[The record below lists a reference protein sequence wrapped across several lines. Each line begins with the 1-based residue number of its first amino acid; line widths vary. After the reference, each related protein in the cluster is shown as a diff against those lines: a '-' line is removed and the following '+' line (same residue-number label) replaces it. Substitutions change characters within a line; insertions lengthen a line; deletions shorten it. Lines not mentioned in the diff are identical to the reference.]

1 MPSRGAVFMKN
12 HFMKNSFACALFVLL
27 IKIFE
32 LMGDIPPEL
41 QNLPYGIYQGDIAY
55 DTARFNYNKR
65 FNVFPQA
72 IFAPTTEQEI
82 AYVLSV
88 LKQYN
93 LEFALRSGGHC
104 YEPAS
109 LSSGY
114 IIDLENFNQILPDV
128 TNSQVY
134 LGAGCL
140 FQDII
145 PELGNLNYAIPAG
158 TCPTNCITGYT
169 LGGGIGLLGRL
180 YGLGCDSVQSIT
192 FLNANSEV
200 IEVNANNYPD
210 LFWALRGGGNGS
222 YGIALGFTYKMYYVP
237 TVSYFTLQWNWN
249 PKTFPEIFQAWQKW
263 VKTLPANIS
272 TILRLSYGEGQ
283 ISFLITGLKASSD
296 PFTEWQ
302 SAFEKF
308 NPKVTIRQESYLSS
322 SQYWATQSELPF
334 NKGRSKIMMEPLSKK
349 VIKKIV
355 NYFETLSKNKVQFE
369 TLFEF
374 EAYGGNIPKYD
385 TAFFPRN
392 AFGWWYQETLWGRQE
407 LTAQALEY
415 GRKFYADISPDVSI
429 YSYANTVDYD
439 IGKYFLNAYYGDNA
453 FRLIKVKN
461 EIDPK
466 NLFHWTQSIPLS
478 RTGSRKLN
486 LPVAEV

>member
-1 MPSRGAVFMKN
+1 MKN
-12 HFMKNSFACALFVLL
+12 NLVCVLFVLL

-32 LMGDIPPEL
+32 LRADIPPEL
-41 QNLPYGIYQGDIAY
+41 QNLPYGIYQGDVAY
-55 DTARFNYNKR
+55 NTARFNYNKR

-72 IFAPTTEQEI
+72 IFAPTTKQEV
-82 AYVLSV
+82 AYLISI

-114 IIDLENFNQILPDV
+114 IIDLRNFNSIFPDV
-128 TNSQVY
+128 NSSKVY

-140 FQDII
+140 FEEII
-145 PELGNLNYAIPAG
+145 PALGILDYAIPAG
-158 TCPTNCITGYT
+158 TCPTNCINGYT

-192 FLNANSEV
+192 FLNANSKI
-200 IEVNANNYPD
+200 IEVNADNNPD

-222 YGIALGFTYKMYYVP
+222 YGIVLGFTYNMYYVP
-237 TVSYFTLQWNWN
+237 VVSYFQLQWGWN
-249 PKTFPEIFQAWQKW
+249 PKTFPAIYQEWQKW
-263 VKTLPANIS
+263 VEGLPADIS
-272 TILRLSYGEGQ
+272 TIFRVSYQNGQ
-283 ISFLITGLKASSD
+283 VIFAVTGLKAGSD
-296 PFTEWQ
+296 AFTEWE
-302 SAFEKF
+302 SSFAKF
-308 NPKVTIRQESYLSS
+308 NPMVTIFQGSYLDS

-334 NKGRSKIMMEPLSKK
+334 NKGKSKIMMEPLSKK

-355 NYFETLSKNKVQFE
+355 NYFNTLLKNNAQFE
-369 TLFEF
+369 ILFEF
-374 EAYGGNIPKYD
+374 EAFGGNIRKFD

-392 AFGWWYQETLWGRQE
+392 AFGWWYQETLWGQQE
-407 LTAQALEY
+407 LTAEALAY
-415 GRKFYADISPDVSI
+415 SRKFYSDISPDVSI

-439 IGKYFLNAYYGDNA
+439 LGKDFLNAYYGDHA

-461 EIDPK
+461 AIDPE
-466 NLFHWTQSIPLS
+466 NLFNWTQSIPLS
-478 RTGSRKLN
+478 PPVPGSLICQ
-486 LPVAEV
+486 